1 MFLRPDPM
9 PSAGEWGPCVDFGNE
24 LIAVIHGAGQE
35 LADKTKSETP
45 IKSIRA
51 SDAPDTG
58 FRD

>member
-1 MFLRPDPM
+1 M